1 MKTLRAPV
9 LVLVAAL
16 AGCQAEIM
24 EPTSGTTGGTGA
36 GGIGIDPGTGGGTG
50 STAPTCTGLCLG
62 STYLPRITAVEYAN
76 SLLDVFGVPF
86 ASDAIPDDGAVGAFL
101 SNDSQGLEANGADLY
116 EQGAEAYALSVV
128 SQSDGGV
135 ATALADGGLTG
146 STIVRLLAPLGES
159 CAQHNATCAD
169 AFVAKYVG
177 QLYRRPLTTDEIAD
191 YHALYEWTVAA
202 PGDAGFTSGISGTFV
217 EGIQYTVEKALQ
229 SSGFLYR
236 PEIGVPTTDPNVVQ
250 LTSHEMAARLA
261 SFLMRSVPDTELLAA
276 ADQDALQTPEQIS
289 AQVQRLMS
297 GSNTGRMWQAF
308 SDQWLSVS
316 QLSSYSP
323 DPTAFPDVA
332 ANWKGATPA
341 ELEADTTQTFLHLM
355 QTDGTVHALLTSPGG
370 VSQGDDLKWVAGIS
384 DAQGTWVTSV
394 PNRQGMLTWPGMII
408 ANGIGAGHDAFSHG
422 HFRGLWI
429 RRQLLCQT
437 IAQGNQMLVQM
448 ALDQEIN
455 MPTAETDRARM
466 QAVSEYQSGTT
477 NQIQPCYSCHH
488 MTNPIGYSLDSYD
501 FFGRF
506 RTSQTGV
513 DGHTYPIDQTGLIT
527 DNGVPAM
534 TTDIDGPITS
544 GSDLIDRLADSKTV
558 AQCMERQLA
567 RFALMREMASDDQP
581 SLDAAFTT
589 FDNNNRDLRTL
600 AALLPTTD
608 AFRYRRIPPVAAT
621 P

>member
-9 LVLVAAL
+9 LAL
-16 AGCQAEIM
+16 AATLMGCQALIT
-24 EPTSGTTGGTGA
+24 EPTPGSGGSPVV
-36 GGIGIDPGTGGGTG
+36 GIDPGAGGGTG
-50 STAPTCTGLCLG
+50 TSTTAPACTGLCLG
-62 STYLPRITAVEYAN
+62 GTYLPRITAVEYAN
-76 SLLDVFGVPF
+76 ALVDVFGVPF
-86 ASDAIPDDGAVGAFL
+86 ASDAIPDDGAVGSFL
-101 SNDSQGLEANGADLY
+101 SNDSQGLETNGADLY
-116 EQGAEAYALSVV
+116 QQGAEAYALSIV
-128 SQSDGGV
+128 SQSDGGI
-135 ATALADGGLTG
+135 ASLLPDGGLTS
-146 STIVRLLAPLGES
+146 STLARLVAPLGAS
-159 CAQHNATCAD
+159 CTQRNATCAD
-169 AFVAKYVG
+169 AFVAKYVS
-177 QLYRRPLTTDEIAD
+177 QLYRRQVTSDEIAD

-202 PGDAGFTSGISGTFV
+202 PGDAGFTNGISGTFV

-236 PEIGVPTTDPNVVQ
+236 PEIGTPTADPNVVQ
-250 LTSHEMAARLA
+250 LSSHEIAARLA
-261 SFLMRSVPDTELLAA
+261 AFLMRSVPDAELLAA
-276 ADQDALQTPEQIS
+276 ADQDALQTPAQIS
-289 AQVQRLMS
+289 AQVQRLMT
-297 GSNTGRMWQAF
+297 GSNAGRMWQSF

-332 ANWKGATPA
+332 MSWKAATPA

-355 QTDGTVHALLTSPGG
+355 QSDGTVHTLLTSTGG
-370 VSQGDDLKWVAGIS
+370 VSQGNDLE
-384 DAQGTWVTSV
+384 WVTGAGGTQGDWISSV

-408 ANGIGAGHDAFSHG
+408 ANGIAAGHDAFSHG

-477 NQIQPCYSCHH
+477 NQIQPCFSCHH
-488 MTNPIGYSLDSYD
+488 MTNPIGYTLDSYD

-513 DGHTYPIDQTGLIT
+513 DGHTYPIDQTGVIT
-527 DNGVPAM
+527 DNGVSAM
-534 TTDIDGPITS
+534 ATDIDGPIVS
-544 GSDLIDRLADSKTV
+544 GSDLLNRLADSKTV

-589 FDNNNRDLRTL
+589 FDQNNRDLRTL

-608 AFRYRRIPPVAAT
+608 AFRYRRIPPVTAS